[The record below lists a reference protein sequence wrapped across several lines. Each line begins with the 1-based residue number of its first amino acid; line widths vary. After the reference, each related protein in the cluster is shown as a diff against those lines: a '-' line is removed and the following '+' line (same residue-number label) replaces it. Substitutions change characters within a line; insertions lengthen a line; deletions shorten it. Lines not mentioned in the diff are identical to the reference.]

1 MLTPLWVALL
11 LLLSVLEDSAGLKC
25 KSEDS
30 ATPKCK
36 REDTASPKC
45 KKGLGLAD
53 GDDNCF
59 DAEDGADDN
68 CFDADDT
75 EELEEQRLNAPSP
88 KLPSPGATPPPSPGT
103 ARALADVVSYN
114 SKQGIGGFRMPV
126 GPMGIMLEG
135 QADDLGAAA
144 GGGGDYS
151 DGSADEDLEQE
162 VENRRRASARS
173 KARTKEQFK
182 HDSLM
187 ANYKGQR
194 GGHARAEGADRM
206 EQRGTIMAD
215 RAEKKEVRTSNS
227 SCFIH

>member
-126 GPMGIMLEG
+126 GPMGIMPEG

-144 GGGGDYS
+144 GGCGDYS
-151 DGSADEDLEQE
+151 DGSADEDLPGRP
-162 VENRRRASARS
+162 VG
-173 KARTKEQFK
+173 
-182 HDSLM
+182 L
-187 ANYKGQR
+187 
-194 GGHARAEGADRM
+194 GGHDLACLENGRIATKLCLVDPKRALLLCNRVLNARPH
-206 EQRGTIMAD
+206 TIFL
-215 RAEKKEVRTSNS
+215 RVPV
-227 SCFIH
+227 